1 MINMANVRIPLVKI
15 DAGVSTPLGV
25 DKCIIIDAIADG
37 TCKVGYACKADTT
50 NPNKMV
56 LATVGAECGV
66 VIAGKGLKLGDTPTA
81 NTAIKV
87 CIHGPV
93 VASVTAGA
101 DNIMAGAML
110 CAHASTGTFI
120 RPVATAGSATSTS
133 AHVLDWRASDDAN
146 YHLIFYKGLS
156 LNSNTHE

>member
-1 MINMANVRIPLVKI
+1 MANVRIPLVKI
-15 DAGVSTPLGV
+15 DTGVSTPLGV

-66 VIAGKGLKLGDTPTA
+66 VIAGNGLKLGDTPTA

-87 CIHGPV
+87 CIKGPV
-93 VASVTAGA
+93 VASVTAGD
-101 DNIMAGAML
+101 DNVMAGFPL
-110 CAHASTGTFI
+110 CAHASNGTFI
-120 RPVATAGSATSTS
+120 RPVATAGTATSAS
-133 AHVLDWRASDDAN
+133 ARVLDWRAADDAQ
-146 YHLIFYKGLS
+146 YTLIDFYGLT